1 MTVFSMDTSLQPLDS
16 HHICRSLSL
25 SSSHPLFSSNSFVPS
40 AACSLVYLV
49 LGLLC
54 FDRFTSRA
62 FLSHKD
68 PIASTA
74 ISQGNASHQTPP
86 QIALNNYNPPGGVG
100 A

>member
-1 MTVFSMDTSLQPLDS
+1 MNGAPLNAATWHKHLLFD
-16 HHICRSLSL
+16 ILLPLLSDIF
-25 SSSHPLFSSNSFVPS
+25 FSSITFVPS

-74 ISQGNASHQTPP
+74 IPQGNAPHQTP
-86 QIALNNYNPPGGVG
+86 QIALHNNYNPPGGGVG

>member
-1 MTVFSMDTSLQPLDS
+1 MVAGYFRGRLTLIYTCTIYL
-16 HHICRSLSL
+16 
-25 SSSHPLFSSNSFVPS
+25 LFSLILLSFSATFVPS

-74 ISQGNASHQTPP
+74 IPQGNASHQTP